1 MKLDIRRVREADAA
15 LGTFAAAVGD
25 LRPFWSELGEH
36 LADEA
41 QRRWPLRRR
50 TGTLRRSL
58 TWAGTGLKTGGI
70 FESSPNRLEF
80 GTSVFYG
87 RFAQYGTR
95 KQRARPVIH
104 IDEADIGQRLTEW
117 ARGRVADAGLEVDQ

>member
-1 MKLDIRRVREADAA
+1 MKLDIRGVREADAA

-25 LRPFWSELGEH
+25 LRPFWRELAER

-50 TGTLRRSL
+50 TGTLRKSL
-58 TWAGTGLKTGGI
+58 TWRGERLGKHGI
-70 FESSPNRLEF
+70 FEAAPRKLTF

-87 RFAQYGTR
+87 RFAQYGTK

-104 IDEADIGQRLTEW
+104 VDETSIGQRLSEW
-117 ARGRVADAGLEVDQ
+117 ARGRVAAAGLEVE

>member
-1 MKLDIRRVREADAA
+1 MKLDIRGVREADAA

-58 TWAGTGLKTGGI
+58 TWAGTRLKEGGI
-70 FESSPNRLEF
+70 YEATQSRLTF
-80 GTSVFYG
+80 GTSLFYS

-95 KQRARPVIH
+95 KQQATPLIH
-104 IDEADIGQRLTEW
+104 VDETAIGQRLTEW
-117 ARGRVADAGLEVDQ
+117 ARGRAEAAGLEVT

>member
-1 MKLDIRRVREADAA
+1 MKLDIRGVREADAA

-50 TGTLRRSL
+50 TGALRRSL
-58 TWAGTGLKTGGI
+58 TWAGTRLKEGGI
-70 FESSPNRLEF
+70 YEATPSRLTF
-80 GTSVFYG
+80 GTSLFYS
-87 RFAQYGTR
+87 RFTQFGTK

-104 IDEADIGQRLTEW
+104 VDETAIGQRLTEW
-117 ARGRVADAGLEVDQ
+117 ARGRVAAAGLEIT